1 MAYTQSN
8 TDPASVNGMYLKGYM
23 DVVRDI
29 SDDLKEGGNVK
40 SFGLHSMLLRSM
52 VIKPELRSAIDQDV
66 IEFNRLIEQG
76 VYGELDTDEVK
87 YYRGFC
93 VVSAAMA
100 FIGNAFH
107 IIQNDSASLADITDD
122 DLMIAFEQLA
132 MHKKI
137 RSALGSNKEKI
148 KIFEQRVASGD
159 ITTMAALIQELTL
172 PDEAI
177 PQDDHITQEAAAG
190 TFDDS
195 GL

>member
-8 TDPASVNGMYLKGYM
+8 TDPVTVNGMYLKLYT
-23 DVVRDI
+23 DIIRDI
-29 SDDLKEGGNVK
+29 SDDLREGGNVK
-40 SFGLHSMLLRSM
+40 SFNLHSMLLRST
-52 VIKPELRSAIDQDV
+52 VIKPELRNDIDRDV
-66 IEFNRLIEQG
+66 IEINKLIDNG
-76 VYGELDTDEVK
+76 TYGEVSQEEAK
-87 YYRGFC
+87 YIRGFC
-93 VVSAAMA
+93 VVSAAMK
-100 FIGNAFH
+100 FIGDAFH

-137 RSALGSNKEKI
+137 RATLGNNKEKI
-148 KIFEQRVASGD
+148 KLFEQRVASGD

-195 GL
+195 DY